1 MKFSQAL
8 HVAWNLVALY
18 RATSSALK
26 GLVPLLPALRPV
38 STDPQVQ
45 FNLCLG
51 SLQPALLTYGQ
62 LAQKPGTSAEVEE
75 RPFRLPTCACSPPSK
90 FCSEN
95 QRFANVKFCA
105 EIPLAHSVTYE
116 IHILRNKYE
125 GLSPSPLWTE
135 RFMELSGLW

>member
-8 HVAWNLVALY
+8 NVAWNLVVLY
-18 RATSSALK
+18 HTTPSALK

-75 RPFRLPTCACSPPSK
+75 RPSVFRRVHARLLQNFVQKIKDLPT
-90 FCSEN
+90 
-95 QRFANVKFCA
+95 
-105 EIPLAHSVTYE
+105 
-116 IHILRNKYE
+116 
-125 GLSPSPLWTE
+125 
-135 RFMELSGLW
+135 